1 MQNNLTEPTP
11 TQLYHTGGR
20 KEGDAML
27 LKGGFYNLRGS
38 LLKLAK
44 YSWSISGFKIYC
56 TDLITPNGEYR
67 FNHGLI
73 VKSLDELVPCS
84 VNEQQIIENIDTA
97 EFAEGYRKWVNYCD
111 ERDSRGKIRKVMSK
125 SSIEGMMALA
135 EDKEK
140 KINETKKYNNDD
152 IKIPNKEDVYKSFEA
167 FRKSR
172 GLHNM

>member
-11 TQLYHTGGR
+11 TQLYYAGGR
-20 KEGDAML
+20 KEGESML
-27 LKGGFYNLRGS
+27 LKGGFYSVRGS

-56 TDLITPNGEYR
+56 TDFINKKGEYR

-84 VNEQQIIENIDTA
+84 VNEQQIIENVDTV
-97 EFAEGYRKWVNYCD
+97 EFAEGYSKWVNYCD
-111 ERDSRGKIRKVMSK
+111 ERDSKCKIGKVVSK

-135 EDKEK
+135 GAKAKDKPVVV
-140 KINETKKYNNDD
+140 
-152 IKIPNKEDVYKSFEA
+152 IKSNPELLEELKTGFDKL
-167 FRKSR
+167 RKDGIKR
-172 GLHNM
+172 K

>member
-11 TQLYHTGGR
+11 TQLYHAGGR
-20 KEGDAML
+20 QEGEAML

-56 TDLITPNGEYR
+56 TDLINKKGEYR

-97 EFAEGYRKWVNYCD
+97 EFAEGYSKWVNYCD
-111 ERDSRGKIRKVMSK
+111 ERDSKGKIWKIRTK
-125 SSIEGMMALA
+125 SSIEGLA
-135 EDKEK
+135 ELMKPKEK
-140 KINETKKYNNDD
+140 KINDIKTHNHDN
-152 IKIPNKEDVYKSFEA
+152 IKIPTKEDVYKSFEA